1 MSLTPNAHTVTYRVY
16 YEDTDAGGIMYH
28 GNYIN
33 FCERART
40 EYINSKG
47 LSNQEMHARNILT
60 VVRHLEAHYF
70 APAFLEDQVTVQ
82 TEVAEIKNSSFILK
96 QTIFRGEDTLFMMH
110 VVLVCINSDKR
121 PIRIPDALKTI
132 LE

>member
-1 MSLTPNAHTVTYRVY
+1 MPHKVTYRVY

-40 EYINSKG
+40 EFINAKG
-47 LSNQEMHARNILT
+47 LSNRAMHDHHILT

-70 APAFLEDQVTVQ
+70 APAFLEDQVTVH
-82 TEVAEIKNSSFILK
+82 TEVSEIKNSSFVLK
-96 QTIFRGEDTLFMMH
+96 QTIFRGEDTLFMMNI
-110 VVLVCINSDKR
+110 VLVCINGEKR
-121 PIRIPDALKTI
+121 PVRIPEMLKNI